1 VKKHLL
7 TLFIICLVVAACT
20 AKTEEPAASLI
31 GAWKLTAYGP
41 ANAPSPAVE
50 GSEAGLT
57 FNADG
62 TLTGNSGCNGL
73 SGDYTVEGDQ
83 ITFGRIVSTLMAC
96 EDPRMAQEDA
106 VHNVLTDTAGFKIE
120 GNTLTLTNNDLVLV
134 LTR

>member
-1 VKKHLL
+1 MKKYSL
-7 TLFIICLVVAACT
+7 TLFIVCLVVSACT

-41 ANAPSPAVE
+41 ANAPSPAVA

-57 FNADG
+57 FNEGG

-83 ITFGRIVSTLMAC
+83 ITFGQIVSTLMAC

-106 VHNVLTDTAGFKIE
+106 VHKVLTDTAGFKIE
-120 GNTLTLTNNDLVLV
+120 GNTLTLTNHDLVLV